1 MILDSIS
8 NFVYIKNPVK
18 LGADIVMH
26 SLTKYVGGH
35 ADVVAGALMFND
47 SDLYDKLYFNMKSTG
62 GIISPF
68 DAWLCLRGTKTLE
81 VRVEKACSN
90 AMVIAKFLEKHPKIE
105 KVLYP
110 GLPSHP
116 HYKIAVKNRSK
127 AKYSGGSGMLSFY
140 IKGDLKKASKLMS
153 SLQLITLAESLGD
166 VQTLIESPALM
177 THGSVPP
184 AHRKML
190 GIDDNFLRISS
201 GNEDPDDI
209 IADLKQALSKI

>member
-1 MILDSIS
+1 
-8 NFVYIKNPVK
+8 
-18 LGADIVMH
+18 MH

-47 SDLYDKLYFNMKSTG
+47 PDLYDKLYFNMKSTG

-68 DAWLCLRGTKTLE
+68 DAWVALRGAKTLE
-81 VRVEKACSN
+81 VRVEKCCSN
-90 AMVIAKFLEKHPKIE
+90 AMAIAKFLEAHPKVE

-116 HYKIAVKNRSK
+116 HHKIAVKNRSR
-127 AKYSGGSGMLSFY
+127 AKYSGGSGMLAFY
-140 IKGDLKKASKLMS
+140 IKGDIKQASKLMS
-153 SLQLITLAESLGD
+153 SLQIISLAESLGD
-166 VQTLIESPALM
+166 VTSLIESPALM

-190 GIDDNFLRISS
+190 GIDDNFLRMSC
-201 GNEDPDDI
+201 GNEDPEDLI
-209 IADLKQALSKI
+209 NDLKKALAKI

>member
-1 MILDSIS
+1 
-8 NFVYIKNPVK
+8 
-18 LGADIVMH
+18 MH

-47 SDLYDKLYFNMKSTG
+47 GDLYDKLYFNMKSTG

-68 DAWLCLRGTKTLE
+68 DAWVALRGTKTLE
-81 VRVEKACSN
+81 VRVEKCCSN
-90 AMVIAKFLEKHPKIE
+90 AMAMAKFLESHPKIE

-116 HYKIAVKNRSK
+116 HHKVAQKNRSR

-140 IKGDLKKASKLMS
+140 VKGDIKKASKLMS
-153 SLQLITLAESLGD
+153 SLKIITLAESLGD
-166 VQTLIESPALM
+166 VTTLIESPALM

-184 AHRKML
+184 AHRKKL
-190 GIDDNFLRISS
+190 GIDDNFMRISA
-201 GNEDPDDI
+201 GNEDPDDLVR
-209 IADLKQALSKI
+209 DLELALRQI